1 MRWVRLQSF
10 LGRSP
15 TRSRGMSSHRLVL
28 QSSKGTPTRGL
39 FAEEGIK
46 PADSQWLIWP
56 SPQLCGHSDALD
68 LHGDTFG

>member
-1 MRWVRLQSF
+1 
-10 LGRSP
+10 
-15 TRSRGMSSHRLVL
+15 MSSHRLVL

-68 LHGDTFG
+68 VHGDTFG